1 MVMVHQSDCQGDSD
15 THFEVNRKTR
25 KKK

>member
-1 MVMVHQSDCQGDSD
+1 MVMVHQSDCQGDGD

>member
-1 MVMVHQSDCQGDSD
+1 MVHQSDCQGDSD